1 MKTEDLNNIN
11 MLHMLDQMLAE
22 IRTSAEMKYDQL
34 QETNLELRKE
44 ITKLQA
50 ECKEL
55 QASLNQTQTDDLEKM
70 IELKVQE
77 KMDAHLKKISENLT
91 QKLEEFLNDIKETQ
105 KTLSEQLQPQIQE
118 LLQKFESFA
127 TQLQK
132 LQ

>member
-55 QASLNQTQTDDLEKM
+55 QKTTTEMKNQLEEMQTNLEVLRRDLNQISYT
-70 IELKVQE
+70 IEQRL
-77 KMDAHLKKISENLT
+77 N
-91 QKLEEFLNDIKETQ
+91 EFLKEQRSILKEISTKFQ
-105 KTLSEQLQPQIQE
+105 TCYKYLSNL
-118 LLQKFESFA
+118 F
-127 TQLQK
+127 
-132 LQ
+132 